1 MSRKSNTGTA
11 KGGAKSKQTKKQ
23 KPRNDRAALI
33 MEQFRA
39 FPGRKFSLKTLASQS
54 GGNDREGR
62 VRTFEIVHSMVAE
75 GVVEEPSKGKFRLAA
90 SHLPAFEG
98 KVDMLNVNYEPKD
111 PLSQIVGF
119 IENSPELIQKFK
131 DLIAG
136 KKMKEE

>member
-62 VRTFEIVHSMVAE
+62 VRTFEIVHSMVLRALLK
-75 GVVEEPSKGKFRLAA
+75 SRARA
-90 SHLPAFEG
+90 SSALLHHTS
-98 KVDMLNVNYEPKD
+98 
-111 PLSQIVGF
+111 PLLRVR
-119 IENSPELIQKFK
+119 
-131 DLIAG
+131 
-136 KKMKEE
+136 